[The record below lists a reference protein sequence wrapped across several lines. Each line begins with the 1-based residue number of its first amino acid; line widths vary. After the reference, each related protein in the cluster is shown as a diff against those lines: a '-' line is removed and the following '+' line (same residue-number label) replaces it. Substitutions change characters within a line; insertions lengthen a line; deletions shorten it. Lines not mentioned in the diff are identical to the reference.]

1 MATLTLG
8 EKLSYGIGNFGIN
21 LIFGMTGAYL
31 MYFYTDVYGVAPATV
46 ASLFLIARGIDAVF
60 DPFMG
65 LLIDRTETRWGKHR
79 PYLLFLAIPYALVGL
94 SVFWAPPLTGAA
106 KIVYIFASYTLLGI
120 LFSAVSLPFNS
131 MLPTLTRDAKERTD
145 TNALREFLGSGATV
159 GVGYATLPLVNA
171 VAPGLPARGFLLVA
185 GAFAVIT
192 VVAIMLTF
200 ANTRERVA
208 PEDSPQV
215 LTTRQSLAATRGN
228 WPWLSTMGVN
238 FFFWVGFTG
247 HTQSFIYYGK
257 DVLAQPS
264 VVPTLMLTMLAV
276 LGGVALSAPVANRIG
291 KRTTGMIGGVVAAG
305 ATAAIPMANDAGWL
319 LATNTLAYIGQGI
332 IGGLLFALMA
342 DAVDY
347 GEWKSG
353 YRAQGFLYAASSFGV
368 KLGMSIGGAA
378 GAWLLSRANYVAS
391 APTTPAVEGAVLWGH
406 VWLPALSFV
415 AMTLCLIPFVTRPVE
430 KARA

>member
-1 MATLTLG
+1 MNRLTLG

-46 ASLFLIARGIDAVF
+46 ASLFLIARGIDAIF

-65 LLIDRTETRWGKHR
+65 LLIDRTTTRWGKHR
-79 PYLLFLAIPYALVGL
+79 PYLLFLAIPFALVGV

-106 KIVYIFASYTLLGI
+106 KIAYIYVSYTLLGM
-120 LFSAVSLPFNS
+120 FYSAVSLPLNS

-145 TNALREFLGSGATV
+145 TNAIREFLGSGATV
-159 GVGYATLPLVNA
+159 GVGYATLPLVA
-171 VAPGLPARGFLLVA
+171 AFAPTPAAGFLRVA
-185 GAFAVIT
+185 ALFGAVT
-192 VVAIMLTF
+192 VVAMLVAF
-200 ANTRERVA
+200 LNTRERVA

-228 WPWLSTMGVN
+228 WPWISTMGVN

-247 HTQSFIYYGK
+247 HVQSFIYYGK
-257 DVLAQPS
+257 DVLAQPQ

-291 KRTTGMIGGVVAAG
+291 KRSTGMIGGVVAAL
-305 ATAAIPMANDAGWL
+305 ATAAIPLSGEASWL
-319 LATNTLAYIGQGI
+319 LAANTVAYIGQGI

-353 YRAQGFLYAASSFGV
+353 YRAQGFLFAASSFGV

-378 GAWLLSRANYVAS
+378 GAWLLSRAGYVANTP
-391 APTTPAVEGAVLWGH
+391 ATPAVAAAVLWGH
-406 VWLPALSFV
+406 VWLPALAFA
-415 AMTLCLIPFVTRPVE
+415 AMTLSLVPFKTRP
-430 KARA
+430 APAPAHA